1 MSFPVADRVWAEID
15 LDALANNLRW
25 IRHGIGP
32 RVGVITVVKADAYGH
47 GLKSIA
53 AHLMRH
59 GTDILGVANLGEA
72 AAVRAVGKGWPI
84 LMLGACSHEAEFA
97 ELCREGICATVG
109 CRGEIEELARVSR
122 RLGCVTSVH
131 LKIDTGMGRLGA
143 PVGFAVGL
151 ARSIVATPALTLD
164 GVYSHLSSSED
175 DAAFTRGQLEAFDR
189 VVDGLRK
196 AGVCPRRV
204 HVMNS
209 GEQIYEERVRGN
221 QVRPGLLVYGV
232 VPEGRRPLQVS
243 WVKRLR
249 PVFQLKTRV
258 TFVKTVAADSPIS
271 YGQREVTARRTVL
284 ATVGAGYGD
293 GIPRSASRLME
304 VLIRGRRCRVR
315 GVVTMDQ
322 TVVDVTEVGGVGRG
336 DEVVVIGEQDGA
348 TISAS
353 ELAGWGGTI
362 PWEILTSVT
371 HRVPRRY
378 HGIRVG

>member
-32 RVGVITVVKADAYGH
+32 SVGVITVVKADAYGH
-47 GLKSIA
+47 GLRSIA
-53 AHLMRH
+53 AQLMQH

-72 AAVRAVGKGWPI
+72 GAVRAVGKGWPI
-84 LMLGACSHEAEFA
+84 LMLGACAHEDEFA

-109 CRGEIEELARVSR
+109 SREEIEELARVSG

-143 PVGFAVGL
+143 PVESGARL
-151 ARSIVATPALTLD
+151 AQRIAETSALQLD

-175 DAAFTRGQLEAFDR
+175 DAAFTRWQLEAFER
-189 VVDGLRK
+189 VVVGLREV
-196 AGVCPRRV
+196 GLCPPRV

-209 GEQIYEERVRGN
+209 GGLIYEGRVCGN
-221 QVRPGLLVYGV
+221 HVRPGLLVYGV
-232 VPEGRRPLQVS
+232 VPVGRRPLQVS
-243 WVKRLR
+243 WVNRLR
-249 PVFQLKTRV
+249 PVFQLKARV
-258 TFVKTVAADSPIS
+258 TFVKTVESGTPIS
-271 YGQREVTARRTVL
+271 YGQREVVAGRTIL

-293 GIPRSASRLME
+293 GILRSGSGLME
-304 VLIRGRRCRVR
+304 VLIGGRRCRVR

-322 TVVDVTEVGGVGRG
+322 TVVDVTGVGNVRRG
-336 DEVVVIGEQDGA
+336 DEVVVIGEQQGA
-348 TISAS
+348 TISAA
-353 ELAGWGGTI
+353 EQAGWAGTI
-362 PWEILTSVT
+362 PWEVLTSVT
-371 HRVPRRY
+371 QRVPRRY